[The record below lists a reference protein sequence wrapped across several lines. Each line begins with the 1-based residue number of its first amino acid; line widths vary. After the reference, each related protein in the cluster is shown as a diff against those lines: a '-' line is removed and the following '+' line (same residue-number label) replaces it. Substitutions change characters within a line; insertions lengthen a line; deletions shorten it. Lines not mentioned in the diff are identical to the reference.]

1 MEPVSGSTA
10 TTAQRYRAFAEVEAP
25 GQSALYE
32 EWALGVAEDPT
43 VIQLIDEL
51 APPKRQAILVF
62 ASARAA
68 GAPLVEYEKFRP
80 WLVEHWWSVR
90 QVAES
95 RSTQTNEPGR
105 CAVLLPILASLP
117 QPIALLEVGASAG
130 LCLLPDHYS
139 YRYDGV
145 ELDPGTGVSSV
156 VLTPTLSGPVP
167 IPRSMPE
174 IVWRAGIDLN
184 PLDVFDESDATW
196 LETLVWPEHTE
207 RLARLR
213 AALAVARVD
222 PPRVVVGD
230 AVDSLASVAAKA
242 PAGATLVVFH
252 SAVLAYLTPEHRERF
267 VTEVKKLPGHWISN
281 EGGQIVPGI
290 TRPSGSNPSQLVLSL
305 DGTPVA
311 FAGGHGQSLEW
322 I

>member
-1 MEPVSGSTA
+1 M
-10 TTAQRYRAFAEVEAP
+10 
-25 GQSALYE
+25 
-32 EWALGVAEDPT
+32 GVAEDPT
-43 VIQLIDEL
+43 VIRLIDEL
-51 APPKRQAILVF
+51 PSPKRQAILVF

-68 GAPLVEYEKFRP
+68 GAPLIEYAKLRP
-80 WLVEHWWSVR
+80 WLVEHWGSVR

-130 LCLLPDHYS
+130 LCLLPDRYS

-145 ELDPGTGVSSV
+145 QLDPNNGVSSV
-156 VLTPTLSGPVP
+156 VLEPKLSGPVP
-167 IPRSMPE
+167 IPQSMLE

-196 LETLVWPEHTE
+196 LETLVWPEHSE

-213 AALAVARVD
+213 AALAIARED
-222 PPRVVVGD
+222 PPCVVVGD
-230 AVDSLASVAAKA
+230 AVDSLASVAAQA
-242 PAGATLVVFH
+242 PRNATLVVFH

-267 VTEVKKLPGHWISN
+267 VAEVKTLPGHWISN
-281 EGGQIVPGI
+281 EGEQIVPGI
-290 TRPSGSNPSQLVLSL
+290 VRPNGAHPSQLLISL
-305 DGTPVA
+305 DGTAVA
-311 FAGGHGQSLEW
+311 YAGGHGQSLEW